1 LTVIVS
7 SFFHEVKSPIVRS
20 NLNEPTSPEL
30 QYEDVSA
37 TVVKAVGASAG
48 LMNDYYAEV
57 GVGFVNIAVEYIVLV
72 A

>member
-7 SFFHEVKSPIVRS
+7 SFSHEVKSPIVRS

-48 LMNDYYAEV
+48 LVNDYYAV
-57 GVGFVNIAVEYIVLV
+57 V
-72 A
+72 

>member
-30 QYEDVSA
+30 EYEDVCA

-48 LMNDYYAEV
+48 LVNDYYAV
-57 GVGFVNIAVEYIVLV
+57 V
-72 A
+72 

>member
-30 QYEDVSA
+30 VYEDLSA

-48 LMNDYYAEV
+48 LVNDYYAV
-57 GVGFVNIAVEYIVLV
+57 VWGFYNTAVVYIVL
-72 A
+72 AA